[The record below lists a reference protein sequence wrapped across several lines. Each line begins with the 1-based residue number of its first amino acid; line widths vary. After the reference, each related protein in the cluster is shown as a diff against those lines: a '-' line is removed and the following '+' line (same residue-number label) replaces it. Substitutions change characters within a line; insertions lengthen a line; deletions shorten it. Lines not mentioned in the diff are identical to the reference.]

1 LSEDFRTPREFQPI
15 ESIAEGLKLL
25 KEGCKTL
32 SSAMIWT
39 KDQEQV
45 LNSHLSVFSES
56 TSSFYCWAPHD
67 FDSGKFITEIQMAS
81 DHECFFSVS
90 LFRANIFFRA
100 AFVNLDT
107 AGLLFKFPTKVFK
120 VQRRND
126 VRLPM
131 HDLLSLKVHF
141 RDPLYPDKET
151 IRKVLDI
158 SAGGMAFLITEEDAP
173 LYPVGLTL
181 NDFLFKIASRSFK
194 VRAEISNCRKLR
206 DEKHKG
212 SFAVGVKF
220 KDLRPGDTQ
229 HIAAWVFE
237 ESRKYFT
244 RFI

>member
-1 LSEDFRTPREFQPI
+1 MSEDFRTPREFQPI

-39 KDQEQV
+39 KDQQQV

-67 FDSGKFITEIQMAS
+67 FDSATFIANVETS
-81 DHECFFSVS
+81 PDRECFFSVS
-90 LFRANIFFRA
+90 LHRANIFFRSSFFA
-100 AFVNLDT
+100 LDT
-107 AGLLFKFPTKVFK
+107 AGLLFKFPTKIFK

-131 HDLLSLKVHF
+131 HDFLSMRVHF
-141 RDPLYPDKET
+141 RDPLYPEKET
-151 IRKVLDI
+151 IQKVLDV
-158 SAGGMAFLITEEDAP
+158 SAGGMAFLIKEEDAS

-181 NDFLFKIASRSFK
+181 NDFLFKVGNRSFK
-194 VRAEISNCRKLR
+194 IRAEISNCRKLR
-206 DEKHKG
+206 DERHKG
-212 SFAVGVKF
+212 QFGVGVKF
-220 KDLRPGDTQ
+220 KDLRAADTQ

-244 RFI
+244 RFV